1 MLAKSLGAK
10 VKVVYSQTVALG
22 LDEWCK
28 NQDVTKLI
36 IGQHIRNKRRDFF
49 NKPLIDHLMSFEH
62 SYKIEIV
69 PIKQIPVELK
79 MNKSPYRPK
88 GKRFAIDML
97 KMILIQI
104 ICVMMGLWIY
114 QLDKHESSTIILM
127 IFLIGIIL
135 LSIWTRSYIIGFLA
149 AIINVFVFN
158 YFLRNL
164 DIHLKYTALTI
175 LLHLSSA
182 F

>member
-1 MLAKSLGAK
+1 
-10 VKVVYSQTVALG
+10 
-22 LDEWCK
+22 
-28 NQDVTKLI
+28 
-36 IGQHIRNKRRDFF
+36 
-49 NKPLIDHLMSFEH
+49 
-62 SYKIEIV
+62 
-69 PIKQIPVELK
+69 
-79 MNKSPYRPK
+79 
-88 GKRFAIDML
+88 
-97 KMILIQI
+97 MILIQI

>member
-1 MLAKSLGAK
+1 
-10 VKVVYSQTVALG
+10 
-22 LDEWCK
+22 
-28 NQDVTKLI
+28 
-36 IGQHIRNKRRDFF
+36 
-49 NKPLIDHLMSFEH
+49 MSFEH

-88 GKRFAIDML
+88 GKRFAIDMF

-127 IFLIGIIL
+127 IF
-135 LSIWTRSYIIGFLA
+135 
-149 AIINVFVFN
+149 
-158 YFLRNL
+158 
-164 DIHLKYTALTI
+164 
-175 LLHLSSA
+175 SSA
-182 F
+182 SFYYPFGRGPTSLAFSSNY

>member
-36 IGQHIRNKRRDFF
+36 IGQHIRNKWQDFF
-49 NKPLIDHLMSFEH
+49 NTPLIDHLMSFEH
-62 SYKIEIV
+62 SYKVEIV

-97 KMILIQI
+97 K
-104 ICVMMGLWIY
+104 
-114 QLDKHESSTIILM
+114 
-127 IFLIGIIL
+127 
-135 LSIWTRSYIIGFLA
+135 
-149 AIINVFVFN
+149 
-158 YFLRNL
+158 
-164 DIHLKYTALTI
+164 
-175 LLHLSSA
+175 
-182 F
+182 